1 MAKLRDLLVWG
12 AVGAAYLLVIA
23 PVIRSAQGISVVWVA
38 GGLAA
43 GLLVVLPRSRWW
55 PLLLV
60 AAVVL
65 AIDYMVVGLPGW
77 LLLLQVAVDI
87 TAIAAYAEVVH
98 RHRRDMSGLGAD
110 VPWVA
115 LAALGAAAVRLL
127 PVLVVTL
134 AGGSDIARYVPAAVA
149 EAGLS
154 TVVGL
159 IAGTGTVLGLS
170 RWSWG
175 AVRLRDNR
183 ELALG
188 SAVLVA
194 VLLLI
199 FFTPFGTAVPGSQYL
214 VVPLLLASAV
224 RYPVP
229 LTAFLTGLT
238 VLAVSVAT
246 AVGTGAY
253 DFATPATGAEVFS
266 VQMYLLV
273 VTVSVF
279 VLASVVN
286 ERRAAEEDTLHSS
299 AMLVAVFRESPVPAA
314 WVTLMPDQYPTIRE
328 ANPAFLDLVGLPG
341 DEVRGVRLSSLLTPT
356 QPADIVSLDSGRD
369 LQAFGRDGSVRWLR
383 PTLSRRFV
391 DPHLAEDEI
400 EGAEEYAVLVLEDVT
415 ADRVSEE
422 LLRQQARRDSLTGL
436 PNRAALVERLEE
448 ALTHATVED
457 PVGLLILDI
466 DDLKVVNNG
475 LGHLAGDQLII
486 QMGVRFS
493 EVLGP
498 RDFLVRTGGDE
509 FAVLRPRVVE
519 GDPLDDLADRLLRSA
534 FEPFLLDNRP
544 VSVSVSIG
552 SAESDESTQIPGD
565 LLRGADVALQRAKQ
579 GGRRQAA
586 RFEPGEDRPARERMG
601 IEELLRSSLDQD
613 ALVCM
618 FQPIVLASTG
628 RVVAAETLV
637 RLRDSSGDIVMPG
650 AFLPLAAELGLL
662 GRLTDQVLRRS
673 CEAAAAW
680 LAAGHEIRVA
690 FNAPPQWLT
699 ADALDTVEQAVAEFG
714 VPMATMT
721 VEVTEEETL
730 SAGRQAVEI
739 LTELRSR
746 GMHVAI
752 DDFGTGYAGLDS
764 FRSVPADIVK
774 VDRSFVDEMLRNQ
787 EDYELVRSM
796 LDLIYRFG
804 KLAVAEGIETEEQLT
819 ALRGMGCEYGQG
831 FYLSRPVPFEEFP
844 AGQIL
849 PATLSEAPSSA
860 GEVSLPSSPPV
871 EQPT

>member
-1 MAKLRDLLVWG
+1 MAKLRDLLLW
-12 AVGAAYLLVIA
+12 AALGAAYLLLVA
-23 PVIRSAQGISVVWVA
+23 PVIRSEQGIAVVWVL

-55 PLLLV
+55 PLLV
-60 AAVVL
+60 AAAATLVG
-65 AIDYMVVGLPGW
+65 DYLVVGLPGW
-77 LLLLQVAVDI
+77 LLVLQVAVDLV
-87 TAIAAYAEVVH
+87 AIAAYAEVV
-98 RHRRDMSGLGAD
+98 RRNRRDMSGLGAD

-134 AGGSDIARYVPAAVA
+134 AGGSDLDRYVPAAAA

-159 IAGTGTVLGLS
+159 IAGTGTVLGLR

-175 AVRLRDNR
+175 AMRIRANR
-183 ELALG
+183 EVILG
-188 SAVLVA
+188 GAVLLMV
-194 VLLLI
+194 VLLI
-199 FFTPFGTAVPGSQYL
+199 FFTAFGSAVPGSQYL

-229 LTAFLTGLT
+229 VTAFLTGVT
-238 VLAVSVAT
+238 VLAVSMSTALGTGSYAFDAPAT
-246 AVGTGAY
+246 AS
-253 DFATPATGAEVFS
+253 DVFGI
-266 VQMYLLV
+266 QMFLLM

-279 VLASVVN
+279 VLASVVS
-286 ERRAAEEDTLHSS
+286 ERRAAQEETVHSS
-299 AMLVAVFRESPVPAA
+299 SMLAAVFRESPVPAA
-314 WVTLMPDQYPTIRE
+314 WVTMTADHYPTIRE

-356 QPADIVSLDSGRD
+356 QPADIVTLDSGRD
-369 LQAFGRDGSVRWLR
+369 MQAFGRDGSVRWLR
-383 PTLSRRFV
+383 PTLSRRFT
-391 DPHLAEDEI
+391 DPRLDAGGGGD
-400 EGAEEYAVLVLEDVT
+400 GAEYAVLVLEDVT

-448 ALTHATVED
+448 SLGTATED
-457 PVGLLILDI
+457 SPVGLLILDI

-486 QMGVRFS
+486 QLSARFA

-509 FAVLRPRVVE
+509 FAVLRPRPLE
-519 GDPLDDLADRLLRSA
+519 DDPLDDLAGRLLRA
-534 FEPFLLDNRP
+534 AAEPFLLDNRP

-552 SAESDESTQIPGD
+552 AAESDQSTELPGD

-601 IEELLRSSLDQD
+601 IEELLRAALDEND
-613 ALVCM
+613 LVCL

-637 RLRDSSGDIVMPG
+637 RLRDSHGELIMPG
-650 AFLPLAAELGLL
+650 AFLPVAAELGLL
-662 GRLTDQVLRRS
+662 GRLTDQVLRAS
-673 CEAAAAW
+673 CAAAAAW
-680 LAAGHEIRVA
+680 IAAGHEVRVA

-699 ADALDTVEQAVAEFG
+699 ADAIDTVDQAVAEYRI
-714 VPMATMT
+714 PMSVMT

-730 SAGRQAVEI
+730 SAGRAAVET
-739 LTELRSR
+739 LTELRAR

-774 VDRSFVDEMLRNQ
+774 VDRSFIDEMLRNT

-804 KLAVAEGIETEEQLT
+804 KLAVAEGIETEEQLS
-819 ALRGMGCEYGQG
+819 ALQSMGCEYGQG
-831 FYLSRPVPFEEFP
+831 FLLSRPVPFEDFP
-844 AGQIL
+844 AGQVL
-849 PATLSEAPSSA
+849 PRR
-860 GEVSLPSSPPV
+860 LPLG
-871 EQPT
+871 PTA